1 MGAQVMQTGKGGGI
15 QKGGPQAD
23 RWHGSGSRRSKVMS
37 RTSEGAT
44 LVQGWTGVE
53 WNKLGDR

>member
-1 MGAQVMQTGKGGGI
+1 MQTGKGGGI

-23 RWHGSGSRRSKVMS
+23 RWHGSGSRWSKLTS